1 MLDKIY
7 VMANEQNL
15 RPCEHRFTQEE
26 AKKGAENSAKARRM
40 KRTLREI
47 ATMIG
52 QSKIA
57 NKEAIKQIS
66 QHYGF
71 DEDEITHDVAIIAK
85 QYNKA
90 EKGDTQSAKY
100 LSELKG
106 EMKQTMEVTG
116 SEGRPLIPQRMSD
129 EELKAEIERLKNV
142 GEQK

>member
-1 MLDKIY
+1 
-7 VMANEQNL
+7 MANEQNL
-15 RPCEHRFTQEE
+15 IPTTKRSKSE
-26 AKKGAENSAKARRM
+26 ARANSVKGGIASGKARRL

-47 ATMIG
+47 AVMIG
-52 QSKIA
+52 ETKIA